1 LILLRPNDKI
11 YPKSKQKDIIN
22 MAVVVIKNYIFMY
35 SITTIKLYT
44 EEMSYMVIQFVSL
57 KDKFRENSLKKK
69 NT

>member
-1 LILLRPNDKI
+1 MILLRPNDKI